1 MESGCERTKVL
12 CPPRSYKVLNTI
24 CLPVTVFH
32 RTSKQL
38 VPVNL
43 FQSSLKMA
51 SRNQTD
57 DEKSR
62 DQGSSTP
69 STRPATPSTRP
80 ATPDTDVAMSTDD
93 ESDNAHPRVLGAM
106 AEALQSQ
113 HDCLEQIRSTVGK
126 EVDLVAR
133 WQESLKK
140 RELMAREKKCKTAGS
155 KKKDTQPPPPPPSP
169 SSGSATV

>member
-1 MESGCERTKVL
+1 
-12 CPPRSYKVLNTI
+12 
-24 CLPVTVFH
+24 
-32 RTSKQL
+32 
-38 VPVNL
+38 
-43 FQSSLKMA
+43 MA

-62 DQGSSTP
+62 DQGSS
-69 STRPATPSTRP
+69 TPSTRP

-113 HDCLEQIRSTVGK
+113 HDRLEQIRSTVGK